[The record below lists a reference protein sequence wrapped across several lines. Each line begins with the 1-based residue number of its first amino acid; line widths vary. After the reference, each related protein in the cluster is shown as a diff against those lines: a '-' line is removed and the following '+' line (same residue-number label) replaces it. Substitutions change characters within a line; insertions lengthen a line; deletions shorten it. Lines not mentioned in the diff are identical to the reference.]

1 MVGPGWREDL
11 SIAARSL
18 SIGVVG
24 GLVTGLVVGGLGG
37 RIAMFVLRL
46 TSSSSLR
53 GVETDNGAMIGVISF
68 ETIFLLMV
76 AAAVGILGGVLYL
89 AIRDWLPR
97 RGRIALAAAFGAIVG
112 GAQLLEP
119 HGLDFTALEPLW
131 LAIALFVA
139 IPAGYGAMT
148 SALIERCSADRG
160 TEATPRWTTFVP
172 LLLLLLLGRSGWRS
186 WPAPR
191 SRGSSPG
198 DGLPSSRSGARQPSP
213 GSGARLS
220 SGSPR
225 CGCPNS
231 AATSA
236 RSCRDRAAHRRRR
249 EWDWGYP

>member
-1 MVGPGWREDL
+1 MVAVGWRTDL
-11 SIAARSL
+11 SIAARPL

-24 GLVTGLVVGGLGG
+24 GLVTGLLVGGLGG

-46 TSSSSLR
+46 TSSSTLR
-53 GVETDNGAMIGVISF
+53 GVETDDGAIIGVISF
-68 ETIFLLMV
+68 ETIFLVMV

-148 SALIERCSADRG
+148 SALIERRSAERG

-172 LLLLLLLGRSGWRS
+172 LLLLLLLGPVGLAILAGAALAWVLTRRWPSLVTIWRS
-186 WPAPR
+186 
-191 SRGSSPG
+191 
-198 DGLPSSRSGARQPSP
+198 
-213 GSGARLS
+213 
-220 SGSPR
+220 
-225 CGCPNS
+225 S
-231 AATSA
+231 AVTWIG
-236 RSCRDRAAHRRRR
+236 RAALVGFAAVRMA
-249 EWDWGYP
+249 ELVGDIGDIL